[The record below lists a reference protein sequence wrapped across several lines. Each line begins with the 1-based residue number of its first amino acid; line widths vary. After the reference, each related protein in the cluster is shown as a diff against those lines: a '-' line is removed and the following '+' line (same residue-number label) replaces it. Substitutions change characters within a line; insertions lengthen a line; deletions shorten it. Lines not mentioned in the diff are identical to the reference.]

1 MFRFMKKMSR
11 KAGLPP
17 GTLVHLGDKLAEAVT
32 ISLTQ
37 YNADTL
43 TEEEFENVEA
53 CGPRKLPDGITWINI
68 DGTHQVEVI
77 EKMGR
82 HLGLHPL
89 TLEDMV
95 NGYQRPK
102 LEEFENYIF
111 IILKMLSY
119 DTEKN
124 ELGMENASL
133 VLGGDYVL
141 SVHEKAGH
149 VFAPI
154 RERLR
159 KARGRIR
166 KKGVDYLFYALV
178 DAIVDNYFGV
188 LEKMGEQIES
198 LEEELLAEPGPSTME
213 RIHALKRELI
223 FLRKSVWPLR
233 EVINALK
240 REDSGLIQE
249 TTRIYLQDVYDHTI
263 QVIDTVETFRD
274 ITSSML
280 DMYLSV
286 VSNRMNE
293 IMKVL
298 TLIATIFIPLTFI
311 AGIYGM
317 NFEIMPELKWPLGY
331 PMVWAV
337 VVLIGGAM
345 VLYFKRKKWL

>member
-1 MFRFMKKMSR
+1 MFRFMKRMSR

-17 GTLVHLGDKLAEAVT
+17 GTLVHLGDKPTEAVT
-32 ISLTQ
+32 IRLIQ
-37 YNADTL
+37 YNSETL
-43 TEEEFENVEA
+43 VEEDVQDIGA
-53 CGPRKLPDGITWINI
+53 CEPEKMPDGITWINI

-111 IILKMLSY
+111 LTLKMLSY

-133 VLGGDYVL
+133 VIGADYVL

-166 KKGVDYLFYALV
+166 KKGVDYLYYALI

-188 LEKMGEQIES
+188 LEKMGEEIER
-198 LEEELLAEPGPSTME
+198 LEEELLENPGTPTLQQ
-213 RIHALKRELI
+213 IHDIKRELI

-233 EVINALK
+233 EVISALK

-263 QVIDTVETFRD
+263 QVMDTVETFRD
-274 ITSSML
+274 MVSSML
-280 DMYLSV
+280 DIYLSM

-293 IMKVL
+293 VMKVL
-298 TLIATIFIPLTFI
+298 TIMASIFIPLTFI

-317 NFEIMPELKWPLGY
+317 NFEIMPELKWPWGY

-337 VVLIGGAM
+337 VVLIGGVM
-345 VLYFKRKKWL
+345 VL